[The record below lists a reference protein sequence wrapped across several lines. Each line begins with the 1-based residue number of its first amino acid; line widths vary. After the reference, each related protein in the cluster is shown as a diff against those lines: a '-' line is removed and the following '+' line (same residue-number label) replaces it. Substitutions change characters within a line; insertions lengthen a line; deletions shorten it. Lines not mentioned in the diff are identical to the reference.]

1 MMISTVSSA
10 SAKTSPSSM
19 VSIGT
24 SSSFNNVAGS
34 RATGNHMNIGNS
46 PVSLS
51 KDSGLVD
58 ASSNCSSNS
67 ASANT
72 TGGNSMSNS
81 LTQRLVSLNFGHDRK
96 DKRNSSGRSGSAS
109 TSGLGASSSKNSSQ
123 VRFYT
128 FFPGLCWLFPVLLTG
143 QLLSFE

>member
-1 MMISTVSSA
+1 MSGNIGGICGNTWGILEMIA
-10 SAKTSPSSM
+10 A
-19 VSIGT
+19 I
-24 SSSFNNVAGS
+24 S
-34 RATGNHMNIGNS
+34 RFFLAGNS

-67 ASANT
+67 ASANNT
-72 TGGNSMSNS
+72 STSMSNS
-81 LTQRLVSLNFGHDRK
+81 LTQRLVNLNFGDRK

-123 VRFYT
+123 VRNTWEYLGIFGKYLGNIWGILGEYT
-128 FFPGLCWLFPVLLTG
+128 GLASTSSQKF
-143 QLLSFE
+143 

>member
-1 MMISTVSSA
+1 MLFQCPFSVIACIFSYW
-10 SAKTSPSSM
+10 K
-19 VSIGT
+19 ICQ
-24 SSSFNNVAGS
+24 NVASIRTITSIS
-34 RATGNHMNIGNS
+34 RFFFAGNS

-67 ASANT
+67 ASANNT
-72 TGGNSMSNS
+72 STSMSNS
-81 LTQRLVSLNFGHDRK
+81 LTQRLVNLNFGDRK

-123 VRFYT
+123 VRNTWGILEEYLGNTWGIHGEYT
-128 FFPGLCWLFPVLLTG
+128 SG
-143 QLLSFE
+143 QKL

>member
-24 SSSFNNVAGS
+24 SSSFNNCVGGS

-128 FFPGLCWLFPVLLTG
+128 FFSGLCCLFPVLLTG
-143 QLLSFE
+143 Q